1 MELLRV
7 EHLSKIYG
15 AGENQVKALDD
26 VSLSVEKGEFVAI
39 VGASGSGKSTLLHLL
54 GGVDRPTSGKVYI
67 NGTDIFA
74 MNDDELAIFRRR
86 QVGIIYQFYN
96 LIPILN
102 VEENMAIPMELD
114 GRKVEKAQ
122 MDDML
127 LRLGLT
133 ERRTHLPNELSGG
146 EQQRVGIVRAL
157 ATKPDIIL
165 MDEPFSALDPLSRRS
180 LQDLVLELHADLHTT
195 ILFVTH
201 DMSEATR
208 LGNRIG
214 VMYDGVLQQVG
225 TPTEVTTHP
234 ANELV
239 EAMFSERPATMI
251 QAILDAGFGEPI
263 TELGDEP
270 QLQATDYL
278 AELSKQLVDH
288 PAVVIN
294 GTTKLTV
301 QDLLQYLAAF

>member
-1 MELLRV
+1 MVRDVIEFRNI
-7 EHLSKIYG
+7 SKIYQG
-15 AGENQVKALDD
+15 KPAVSNLTLDIADGEL
-26 VSLSVEKGEFVAI
+26 FVL
-39 VGASGSGKSTLLHLL
+39 VGPSGSGKTTSMKMINRLVEPTDGDTYVRGKRAIEYDLVELRRGIGYVLQNSALFPNMTIFQNAGIQLEAAGVTL
-54 GGVDRPTSGKVYI
+54 
-67 NGTDIFA
+67 
-74 MNDDELAIFRRR
+74 EQRR
-86 QVGIIYQFYN
+86 QRVYELLNRVGLPAEQYADR
-96 LIPILN
+96 
-102 VEENMAIPMELD
+102 M
-114 GRKVEKAQ
+114 
-122 MDDML
+122 
-127 LRLGLT
+127 
-133 ERRTHLPNELSGG
+133 PNELSGG

-278 AELSKQLVDH
+278 AELSKQLVDY

>member
-1 MELLRV
+1 MIEFRNI
-7 EHLSKIYG
+7 SKIYQG
-15 AGENQVKALDD
+15 KPAVSNLTLDIADGEL
-26 VSLSVEKGEFVAI
+26 FVL
-39 VGASGSGKSTLLHLL
+39 VGPSGSGKTTSMKMINRLVEPTDGDTYVRGKRAIEYDLVELRRGIGYVLQNSAL
-54 GGVDRPTSGKVYI
+54 FPNMTIFQNAGIQLEAAGVS
-67 NGTDIFA
+67 
-74 MNDDELAIFRRR
+74 
-86 QVGIIYQFYN
+86 
-96 LIPILN
+96 
-102 VEENMAIPMELD
+102 LD
-114 GRKVEKAQ
+114 QRK
-122 MDDML
+122 
-127 LRLGLT
+127 
-133 ERRTHLPNELSGG
+133 
-146 EQQRVGIVRAL
+146 QRVYELLDRVGL
-157 ATKPDIIL
+157 PAT
-165 MDEPFSALDPLSRRS
+165 
-180 LQDLVLELHADLHTT
+180 QYADLHTT

-251 QAILDAGFGEPI
+251 QAILDAGFGEQI
-263 TELGDEP
+263 TELSDEP

-288 PAVVIN
+288 PAVVVN